1 MALSVKVALLTS
13 LGFILGMSWL
23 VSEVARPIVE
33 LPTPLVVRGPAGGS
47 DSGEAF
53 AAAREPDRDRGG
65 RASIGAGRFERSSAL
80 QTPAK
85 RYQPEGVTLVVA
97 EPPPSAS
104 VSAEPDLPPLYV
116 PDAPVVALVAAA
128 APEPPISVGAAGSV
142 MTMTPVP
149 EAIIASVPSV
159 GTRLLAALRPGPKTA
174 EIVDAVADPEP
185 AAGVLRQYR
194 VKPGDSLVKIMR
206 REWNRSDEETLQVLL
221 AANPAVAK
229 RRDRIYA
236 GELLIIPDRGSARAT
251 SPAVAVGSTGQ
262 FAAGRSGVARD
273 DSWYTIRERDS
284 LASIARRHLN
294 DAERW
299 PEIAKLN
306 RLRNANKILPG
317 MRIKLPPIR
326 MDT

>member
-13 LGFILGMSWL
+13 LGFIFGMSWL

-33 LPTPLVVRGPAGGS
+33 LPTPLVVRGPVGGS
-47 DSGEAF
+47 DGGEAF
-53 AAAREPDRDRGG
+53 AAERESDQSHG
-65 RASIGAGRFERSSAL
+65 RRTSVVAGRFERSSAL

-85 RYQPEGVTLVVA
+85 RYEPERTALVVA

-104 VSAEPDLPPLYV
+104 PRNEPDLPPLYV
-116 PDAPVVALVAAA
+116 PDAPVVALAAAA
-128 APEPPISVGAAGSV
+128 APGPPISIGAASSV

-185 AAGVLRQYR
+185 AARVLRQYR

-206 REWNRSDEETLQVLL
+206 REWNRSDEETLKGLR

-236 GELLIIPDRGSARAT
+236 GELLNIPDRGSAPVVSA
-251 SPAVAVGSTGQ
+251 AVRVNGRP
-262 FAAGRSGVARD
+262 AAGPSGAARD
-273 DSWYTIRERDS
+273 DCWYTIRERDS